1 MAVICKYVTNAIE
14 KAVSMSPVR
23 KNSTRQK
30 GKKIQL
36 STVSKFR
43 VQQYEDV
50 WPTKAGKPWREKG
63 SAHADMVSERFAN
76 LKAKGGRLANSRDVD
91 PLETTWSTVYETT

>member
-1 MAVICKYVTNAIE
+1 MMAVICKYVTNAIE

-50 WPTKAGKPWREKG
+50 
-63 SAHADMVSERFAN
+63 
-76 LKAKGGRLANSRDVD
+76 
-91 PLETTWSTVYETT
+91 